1 LHRSLVGETLE
12 QEPVFSLLGPVSDS
26 KSITV
31 HKLEFQLVDPV
42 SIAPVLF
49 LHRSK

>member
-1 LHRSLVGETLE
+1 M
-12 QEPVFSLLGPVSDS
+12 FSLLGPVSDS

-31 HKLEFQLVDPV
+31 DKLEFQLVDPV

-49 LHRSK
+49 PHCSK